1 MLKLVE
7 TKYQN
12 VQTIN
17 TQTYGNYKCL
27 YHVYII
33 IKKDFI
39 DSMKPLLVLSGEYR
53 IRTGGLLHAM
63 QAL

>member
-12 VQTIN
+12 VQT
-17 TQTYGNYKCL
+17 GK
-27 YHVYII
+27 
-33 IKKDFI
+33 IKRVQKKLK
-39 DSMKPLLVLSGEYR
+39 SLLCGEYR